1 MNYHIYIDE
10 DVKEQAALAVAQGRM
25 LNLKNDIVFKS
36 FFSKDCAESAY
47 CRKRM
52 LSAVIGRNVVQ
63 TTVFNPEILPTR
75 TDGKY
80 PKFASPSLA
89 TRTSRVSDLLRK
101 SKTRNNSFS
110 LQ

>member
-10 DVKEQAALAVAQGRM
+10 DVKVQAALAVAQGRT

-47 CRKRM
+47 CRRKM
-52 LSAVIGRNVVQ
+52 LSAVIGRTVTD
-63 TTVFNPEILPTR
+63 TTVLNPEILPKR

-80 PKFASPSLA
+80 LKFASPSLA

>member
-1 MNYHIYIDE
+1 MNYYIYIDDE
-10 DVKEQAALAVAQGRM
+10 VKAQAAEAVAQGRT

-36 FFSKDCAESAY
+36 FFSKDCEESAY
-47 CRKRM
+47 CRKKM
-52 LSAVIGRNVVQ
+52 LSAVIGR
-63 TTVFNPEILPTR
+63 TVAETKVLNPEILPKR